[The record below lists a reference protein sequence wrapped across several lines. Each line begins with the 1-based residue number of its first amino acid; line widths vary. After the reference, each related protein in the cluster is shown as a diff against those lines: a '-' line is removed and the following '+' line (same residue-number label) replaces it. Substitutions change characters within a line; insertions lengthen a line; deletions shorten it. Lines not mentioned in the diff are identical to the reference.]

1 MNVEI
6 NGPKILGYLFGNTNL
21 PITETMRNS
30 WIIMAFILFLCIF
43 LTHRM
48 QKIPKGKQALA
59 EKAVLMIDG
68 LVESTMGEGCQ
79 AFSPYIMTLM
89 MSSLFGS
96 LASLFW
102 MRSTTAD
109 LNTTLGWAL
118 ITFVLITFN
127 KIKYGGI
134 KGYLK
139 GFLEPIFVMAPLNV
153 LSEIATPVSM
163 SFRHFGNMAGGL
175 VITTLIMGALKVLS
189 NAVLGLSRCCRSV
202 CPVCCRCILTASR
215 PACRRS
221 SSVCSPWLM
230 WVTQETADVK
240 KKQIPISLSELGG
253 RKVWI
258 PKHS

>member
-118 ITFVLITFN
+118 ITFALITFN

-189 NAVLGLSRCCRSV
+189 GAILGFLPVPLLQIGLPGVLSLYFDCFTACMQAFIFSM
-202 CPVCCRCILTASR
+202 LTMAYVGD
-215 PACRRS
+215 ARS
-221 SSVCSPWLM
+221 S
-230 WVTQETADVK
+230 
-240 KKQIPISLSELGG
+240 
-253 RKVWI
+253 
-258 PKHS
+258 

>member
-1 MNVEI
+1 VNVAI
-6 NGPKILGYLFGNTNL
+6 NGPEILGYLFGNTSL

-43 LTHRM
+43 LTRRM
-48 QKIPKGKQALA
+48 EKIPKGKQALA

-68 LVESTMGEGCQ
+68 LVDSTMGEGCR

-109 LNTTLGWAL
+109 LNTTLGWAIITFIL
-118 ITFVLITFN
+118 ITYN
-127 KIKYGGI
+127 KIKFGGI

-163 SFRHFGNMAGGL
+163 SQHGRRSGHHDPYHGRAQGPVERGSGL
-175 VITTLIMGALKVLS
+175 PARS
-189 NAVLGLSRCCRSV
+189 AASDRPSWRSV
-202 CPVCCRCILTASR
+202 AVF
-215 PACRRS
+215 
-221 SSVCSPWLM
+221 
-230 WVTQETADVK
+230 
-240 KKQIPISLSELGG
+240 
-253 RKVWI
+253 
-258 PKHS
+258 

>member
-1 MNVEI
+1 MNVAI
-6 NGPKILGYLFGNTNL
+6 NGPEILGYLFGNTSL

-43 LTHRM
+43 LTRRM
-48 QKIPKGKQALA
+48 EKIPKGKQALA

-68 LVESTMGEGCQ
+68 LVDSTMGEGCR

-109 LNTTLGWAL
+109 LNTTLGWAIITFIL
-118 ITFVLITFN
+118 ITYN
-127 KIKYGGI
+127 KIKFGGI

-153 LSEIATPVSM
+153 LS
-163 SFRHFGNMAGGL
+163 
-175 VITTLIMGALKVLS
+175 
-189 NAVLGLSRCCRSV
+189 
-202 CPVCCRCILTASR
+202 
-215 PACRRS
+215 
-221 SSVCSPWLM
+221 
-230 WVTQETADVK
+230 
-240 KKQIPISLSELGG
+240 
-253 RKVWI
+253 
-258 PKHS
+258 

>member
-1 MNVEI
+1 MNVAI
-6 NGPKILGYLFGNTNL
+6 NGPEILGYLFGNTSL

-43 LTHRM
+43 LTRRM
-48 QKIPKGKQALA
+48 EKIPKGKQAFA

-68 LVESTMGEGCQ
+68 LVDSTMGEGCR

-102 MRSTTAD
+102 MRPVTAD

-118 ITFVLITFN
+118 ITFFLITYN
-127 KIKYGGI
+127 KIRYNGI
-134 KGYLK
+134 GGYLK
-139 GFLEPIFVMAPLNV
+139 GFLEPVFVMAPLNV
-153 LSEIATPVSM
+153 LGEVATPVSM

-189 NAVLGLSRCCRSV
+189 NAVLGFLPVPLLQIGLPGVLSLYFDCFTACMQAFIFSM
-202 CPVCCRCILTASR
+202 LTMAYVGDARGS
-215 PACRRS
+215 
-221 SSVCSPWLM
+221 
-230 WVTQETADVK
+230 
-240 KKQIPISLSELGG
+240 
-253 RKVWI
+253 
-258 PKHS
+258 

>member
-59 EKAVLMIDG
+59 EKAVLMIDS

-96 LASLFW
+96 LAS
-102 MRSTTAD
+102 
-109 LNTTLGWAL
+109 
-118 ITFVLITFN
+118 
-127 KIKYGGI
+127 
-134 KGYLK
+134 LK

-189 NAVLGLSRCCRSV
+189 NAVLGFLPDNIALLQIGLPGVLSLYFDCFTACMQAFIFSM
-202 CPVCCRCILTASR
+202 LTMAYVGD
-215 PACRRS
+215 ARS
-221 SSVCSPWLM
+221 S
-230 WVTQETADVK
+230 
-240 KKQIPISLSELGG
+240 
-253 RKVWI
+253 
-258 PKHS
+258 

>member
-1 MNVEI
+1 MNVAI
-6 NGPKILGYLFGNTNL
+6 NGPEILGYLFGNTSL

-43 LTHRM
+43 LTRRM
-48 QKIPKGKQALA
+48 EKIPKGKQALA

-68 LVESTMGEGCQ
+68 LVDSTMGEGCR

-109 LNTTLGWAL
+109 LNTTLGWAIITFIL
-118 ITFVLITFN
+118 ITYN
-127 KIKYGGI
+127 KIKFGGI
-134 KGYLK
+134 K

-189 NAVLGLSRCCRSV
+189 NAVLGFLPVPLLQIGLPGVLSLYFDCFTACMQAFIFSM
-202 CPVCCRCILTASR
+202 LTMAYVGDARGS
-215 PACRRS
+215 
-221 SSVCSPWLM
+221 
-230 WVTQETADVK
+230 
-240 KKQIPISLSELGG
+240 
-253 RKVWI
+253 
-258 PKHS
+258 

>member
-1 MNVEI
+1 MNVAI
-6 NGPKILGYLFGNTNL
+6 NGPEILGYLFGNTSL

-43 LTHRM
+43 LTRRM
-48 QKIPKGKQALA
+48 EKIPKGKQALA

-68 LVESTMGEGCQ
+68 LVDSTMGEGCR

-102 MRSTTAD
+102 MRSTTII
-109 LNTTLGWAL
+109 TFIL
-118 ITFVLITFN
+118 ITYN
-127 KIKYGGI
+127 KIKFGGI

-189 NAVLGLSRCCRSV
+189 NAVLGFLPVPLLQIGLPGVLSLYFDCFTACMQAFIFSM
-202 CPVCCRCILTASR
+202 LTMAYVGDARGS
-215 PACRRS
+215 
-221 SSVCSPWLM
+221 
-230 WVTQETADVK
+230 
-240 KKQIPISLSELGG
+240 
-253 RKVWI
+253 
-258 PKHS
+258 

>member
-1 MNVEI
+1 MNVAI
-6 NGPKILGYLFGNTNL
+6 NGPEILGYLFGNTSL

-43 LTHRM
+43 LTRRM
-48 QKIPKGKQALA
+48 EKIPKGKQAFA

-68 LVESTMGEGCQ
+68 LVDSTMGEGCR
-79 AFSPYIMTLM
+79 AFMTLM

-109 LNTTLGWAL
+109 LNTTLGWAIITFIL
-118 ITFVLITFN
+118 ITYN
-127 KIKYGGI
+127 KIKFGGI

-189 NAVLGLSRCCRSV
+189 NAVLGFLPVPLLQIGLPGVLSLYFDCFTACMQAFIFSM
-202 CPVCCRCILTASR
+202 LTMAYVGDARGS
-215 PACRRS
+215 
-221 SSVCSPWLM
+221 
-230 WVTQETADVK
+230 
-240 KKQIPISLSELGG
+240 
-253 RKVWI
+253 
-258 PKHS
+258 